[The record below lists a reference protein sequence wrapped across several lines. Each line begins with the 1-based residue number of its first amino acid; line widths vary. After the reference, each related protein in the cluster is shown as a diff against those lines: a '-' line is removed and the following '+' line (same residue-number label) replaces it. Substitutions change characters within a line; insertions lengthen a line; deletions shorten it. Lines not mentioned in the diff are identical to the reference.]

1 MTLECLRE
9 LYNFHYESVST
20 EENSIAV
27 GESCFFDLPPHFKL
41 THTIHLTTVEY
52 GENSYLGSDLD
63 IFFEKFSPQQ
73 VGRRPELVSIAGGKL
88 WPLLCQVTAAEWNDA
103 MAGYLN
109 YSTNNVK
116 NNGEADMDFDLVMG
130 LLPEQN
136 VYLYQIG
143 KSSQDPYNGE

>member
-1 MTLECLRE
+1 
-9 LYNFHYESVST
+9 
-20 EENSIAV
+20 
-27 GESCFFDLPPHFKL
+27 
-41 THTIHLTTVEY
+41 
-52 GENSYLGSDLD
+52 
-63 IFFEKFSPQQ
+63 
-73 VGRRPELVSIAGGKL
+73 
-88 WPLLCQVTAAEWNDA
+88 

-143 KSSQDPYNGE
+143 KSSQDPYNGEYPHRANRIVTHGLTHHGHR

>member
-1 MTLECLRE
+1 
-9 LYNFHYESVST
+9 
-20 EENSIAV
+20 
-27 GESCFFDLPPHFKL
+27 
-41 THTIHLTTVEY
+41 
-52 GENSYLGSDLD
+52 
-63 IFFEKFSPQQ
+63 
-73 VGRRPELVSIAGGKL
+73 
-88 WPLLCQVTAAEWNDA
+88 

-143 KSSQDPYNGE
+143 KSSQDPYNGG